1 MGKWHA
7 TIGFKGVRY
16 SLGYYDR
23 LEDAAAAR
31 KASED
36 KMFKPMLEDYK
47 QTDDVLFAGEP

>member
-1 MGKWHA
+1 M
-7 TIGFKGVRY
+7 RY

-31 KASED
+31 KAAED

-47 QTDDVLFAGEP
+47 QTDDVLFADEP